1 MIRSTPNPTQRCNT
15 HRTTLPNGL
24 VVLVTENPA
33 ADIVA
38 TRILIQ
44 AGGRREPLEQSGV
57 SGLLASVL
65 TKGTARQ
72 SSREIAETVES
83 LGASL
88 GADAASDYC
97 MLGAKTVSADFP
109 KILELMAEILR
120 SPTFPEAEV
129 ALERRLAIQEVR
141 SMQEQ
146 PFTVAYQQLQQA
158 LYGTHPY
165 ATGTVGTEKT
175 LAQLGRSHIETY
187 YQTHFHPNRSVISI
201 AGRIS
206 IDEAIG
212 RVTDA
217 FGDWPQSDA
226 FSETVPAVTR
236 SASHQVATPQDTQ
249 QSVIMLGYLVP
260 QVHHADYSAL
270 KVISTYL
277 GNGLSSRLFVEFRE
291 KRGLAYDVSAL
302 YPTRLDASH
311 FILYI
316 GTAAHNTAIARQG
329 LGEEME
335 RLCHHP
341 LTEDEL
347 QIAQNKLLGQYAL
360 GKQTNSQVAQLM
372 GWYEILG
379 LGIEFDQTFQQRC
392 RAVTSEDIQQV
403 AQRYFSA
410 SPFISMVGP
419 GESLA

>member
-1 MIRSTPNPTQRCNT
+1 MSPTPDLPQRCST
-15 HRTTLPNGL
+15 HRAVLPNGL
-24 VVLVTENPA
+24 VVLITENPA

-38 TRILIQ
+38 TRVLVQ
-44 AGGRREPLEQSGV
+44 SGGRCEPPEQGGV

-65 TKGTARQ
+65 TKGTAHY
-72 SSREIAETVES
+72 SSHEIAETVES

-97 MLGAKTVSADFP
+97 MLGAKTVSEDFP
-109 KILELMAEILR
+109 AILALMAEILR
-120 SPTFPEAEV
+120 SPTFSEPEV
-129 ALERRLAIQEVR
+129 ALEQRLAIQEVR

-146 PFTVAYQQLQQA
+146 PFSVAYQQLQQA

-175 LAQLGRSHIETY
+175 LAQLDRSHVQTY
-187 YQTHFHPNRSVISI
+187 YQNHFHPDRSIISI

-206 IDEAIG
+206 VDEAIA
-212 RVTDA
+212 RVSGV
-217 FGDWPQSDA
+217 FGDWPRSGTSTD
-226 FSETVPAVTR
+226 EVPAVAPR
-236 SASHQVATPQDTQ
+236 APQQVATPQETQ

-260 QVHHADYSAL
+260 PVHHPDYSAL
-270 KVISTYL
+270 KILSTYL

-302 YPTRLDASH
+302 YPTRLDTSH

-316 GTAAHNTAIARQG
+316 GTAAHNTAIAREG
-329 LGEEME
+329 LQQEME
-335 RLCHHP
+335 RLCQQA
-341 LTEDEL
+341 LTPDAL

-360 GKQTNSQVAQLM
+360 GKQTNSQIAQLM
-372 GWYEILG
+372 GWYEVLG

-392 RAVTSEDIQQV
+392 REVTPEDVQRV
-403 AQRYFSA
+403 AQSYFSD
-410 SPFISMVGP
+410 SPFVSMVGP
-419 GESLA
+419 NEFLA